1 MPHIDAKR
9 PCALGARPHCSY
21 SKLGSVALML
31 FALLALALFLSATL
45 ARLAAADRSAAGRT
59 DPRLVLEE
67 AGRHLGAIR
76 NELAADALGI
86 ARAWMLAPALPRL
99 HVVGPLR
106 PGRRGPQRNAKR
118 SCYQLPFT
126 HENRSFVFRTFSP
139 LGGGDLVAQSH
150 RDKTSPNRRFRPF

>member
-1 MPHIDAKR
+1 MRKGRAHW
-9 PCALGARPHCSY
+9 GARPHCSY

-31 FALLALALFLSATL
+31 FALLALALALFLAATL

-59 DPRLVLEE
+59 DPRLVLEQ

-76 NELAADALGI
+76 NKLAADALRI
-86 ARAWMLAPALPRL
+86 ARAWMLPPALPRL

-106 PGRRGPQRNAKR
+106 PGRRGAQRNAKR
-118 SCYQLPFT
+118 GCYQLPFT

-139 LGGGDLVAQSH
+139 FGGATL
-150 RDKTSPNRRFRPF
+150 